1 MESLVLDYDYH
12 TLCIGD
18 TLYFDIPDAFAAKS
32 RIFPTTADEALREKV
47 LALDEKIIRGFGLRQ
62 GITHSEYIM
71 EGDEVFLIETA
82 ARGGGVFISSDLIHL
97 SSGLHTEEFLID
109 IALGRCHEMPRIL
122 PQQCFCGYMAFYLPV
137 GRVTRAD
144 GIEAVKALPFV
155 HRNQLDKLRVGL
167 ENHEGA
173 TDKTSRLAVIVSG
186 STRQELMQHMD
197 TVRSTLRIEILTPDG
212 TVRGPIW
219 E

>member
-1 MESLVLDYDYH
+1 
-12 TLCIGD
+12 
-18 TLYFDIPDAFAAKS
+18 
-32 RIFPTTADEALREKV
+32 
-47 LALDEKIIRGFGLRQ
+47 
-62 GITHSEYIM
+62 
-71 EGDEVFLIETA
+71 
-82 ARGGGVFISSDLIHL
+82 
-97 SSGLHTEEFLID
+97 
-109 IALGRCHEMPRIL
+109 MPRIL

-173 TDKTSRLAVIVSG
+173 TDKTSRLDVIVSG
-186 STRQELMQHMD
+186 STRQELMQHMG
-197 TVRSTLRIEILTPDG
+197 TVRSTLLIEILTPDG